1 MREFTKSMMSYTW
14 AMSVF
19 GVQQVFNVFRPA
31 KAAQSFD
38 SVTKATEEELGDAL
52 KAAFHA
58 GDNVQKGLVDVT
70 FGVLTLGTSGQ
81 GGATATAD
89 VAQQTGEALRQ
100 GGRVVGRA
108 VESITQTIQSATSGV
123 TGAAQQGVGWAATP
137 SRDGNAQP
145 RKDPTPGP
153 GRTAPGAAP
162 GGGQQG
168 WGPMNPQASKAP
180 GSGSAPP
187 AAPPTAAPGGGQ
199 QGWGPVPAQGSQ
211 APRK

>member
-52 KAAFHA
+52 KATFHA
-58 GDNVQKGLVDVT
+58 GDNMQKGLVDVT
-70 FGVLTLGTSGQ
+70 FGVLTLGTSGR
-81 GGATATAD
+81 GGATTTAD

-100 GGRVVGRA
+100 GGRVVGKA
-108 VESITQTIQSATSGV
+108 VESITQTVQSATSAV
-123 TGAAQQGVGWAATP
+123 AGAAQQSGGWAATP
-137 SRDGNAQP
+137 SMSRDANPQS
-145 RKDPTPGP
+145 RKEPTPGP
-153 GRTAPGAAP
+153 GAAPSGGAP

-168 WGPMNPQASKAP
+168 WGPM
-180 GSGSAPP
+180 PP
-187 AAPPTAAPGGGQ
+187 
-199 QGWGPVPAQGSQ
+199 QGSQ